1 MLSVSEVM
9 KHYTLD
15 RTGIMF
21 VVDVIG
27 EALTYAVTPSDNN
40 KDMWQLEKSNNAAV
54 ITQTSNEGD
63 QIHDSLDNAPI
74 LI

>member
-54 ITQTSNEGD
+54 IT
-63 QIHDSLDNAPI
+63 
-74 LI
+74 